1 MLDWAREYRPELATL
16 FTEKKEMLLR
26 ILAMDR
32 HGEKPRKDLIY
43 CEQIFDYISY
53 FFDDYFRIQDDYPA
67 EVGREDLKPILESY
81 INSYNHGDDQS
92 QWFDKIR
99 ALSAE
104 LGYVAKPKDYKKNP
118 ELYKGHVGH
127 VSTVIRIALMG
138 RASSPDL
145 WEIQQIMGEE
155 QTLNRLRKAISAL

>member
-1 MLDWAREYRPELATL
+1 
-16 FTEKKEMLLR
+16 MLLR

-53 FFDDYFRIQDDYPA
+53 FFDEHYKAQDPYPA
-67 EVGREDLKPILESY
+67 EVPALDLRSILESY
-81 INSYNHGDDQS
+81 VKTYDHEDDPS
-92 QWFDKIR
+92 QWFEKIR
-99 ALSAE
+99 NLSTI
-104 LGYVAKPKDYKKNP
+104 LGYASKPKDYKKQP

-127 VSTVIRIALMG
+127 VSTVIRVALMG

-145 WEIQQIMGEE
+145 WEIQQILGEE
-155 QTLNRLRKAISAL
+155 QTLSRIRRAIATL